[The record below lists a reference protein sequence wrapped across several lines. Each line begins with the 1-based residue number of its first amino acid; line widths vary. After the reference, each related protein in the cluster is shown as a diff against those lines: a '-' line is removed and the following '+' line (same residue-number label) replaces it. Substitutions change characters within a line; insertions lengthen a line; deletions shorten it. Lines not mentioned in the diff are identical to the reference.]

1 MQHTGQRIRAHNTA
15 FDCERCAG
23 LECYH
28 SGETWKKASMEQ
40 VRMVKLS
47 DDDMNSNESEFVSM
61 APFKAK

>member
-1 MQHTGQRIRAHNTA
+1 
-15 FDCERCAG
+15 
-23 LECYH
+23 
-28 SGETWKKASMEQ
+28 MEQ